1 MLTVL
6 RRGFLIL
13 LALLP
18 LFAAASTTP
27 HQVVQ
32 QTTETLLDDL
42 KKNKAFYK
50 SNPQAFYDALNRI
63 LGPVVDADGISRSI
77 MTVKYSRQASPE
89 QMTRFQENFK
99 RSLMQFYG
107 NALLEYTNQDIRVL
121 PSSAPA
127 AGDRASVGME
137 VRDTQGT
144 VYPVSYTMV
153 KKQDQWLLRNVVIN
167 GINIGK
173 LFRDQFADSM
183 QRNGQNLD
191 KTIDGW
197 ADVVA
202 KAKDSEEG
210 RKLRANERG
219 FDSSG
224 RAWRAC
230 PFRSA

>member
-6 RRGFLIL
+6 RRGFLVL

-18 LFAAASTTP
+18 LLATASTTP

-32 QTTETLLDDL
+32 QPTDSLLGDL
-42 KKNKAFYK
+42 KKNKAAYK
-50 SNPQAFYDALNRI
+50 SNPQAFYDALDRI

-77 MTVKYSRQASPE
+77 MTVKYSRKATPE

-107 NALLEYTNQDIRVL
+107 NALLEYNNQDIRVL
-121 PSSAPA
+121 PSSVPVE
-127 AGDRASVGME
+127 GDRASVGME

-153 KKQDQWLLRNVVIN
+153 NKQGQWMLRNVIIN

-173 LFRDQFADSM
+173 LFRDQFAESM

-210 RKLRANERG
+210 KKAAG
-219 FDSSG
+219 Q
-224 RAWRAC
+224 
-230 PFRSA
+230 